1 MAALLKKARIKDT
14 VLANQNAIKSG
25 MYLTSEAPE
34 DLDELLKGA
43 GLTNSSNEGLLEPPV

>member
-25 MYLTSEAPE
+25 IYLTSEASE

-43 GLTNSSNEGLLEPPV
+43 GLTNSSDEGLLEPPV